1 MNNKRANGKRKRIE
15 SRKMYKLQE
24 KTKVTADY
32 NDGKIKKDEKFP
44 LPKQVI
50 IAIRTELE
58 YGESIV
64 INGLR
69 DFTTK

>member
-1 MNNKRANGKRKRIE
+1 
-15 SRKMYKLQE
+15 MYKLQA

-50 IAIRTELE
+50 IAIQSELE
-58 YGESIV
+58 YGEPIA
-64 INGLR
+64 ITGLR
-69 DFTTK
+69 DFITK